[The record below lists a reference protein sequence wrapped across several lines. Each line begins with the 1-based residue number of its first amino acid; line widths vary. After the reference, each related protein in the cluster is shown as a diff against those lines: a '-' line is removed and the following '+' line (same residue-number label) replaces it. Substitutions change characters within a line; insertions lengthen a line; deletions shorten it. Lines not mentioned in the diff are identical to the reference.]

1 MCKGTWVCFKCR
13 TAVRRDTW
21 RLVTYIRPELM
32 GGTGSGR
39 VRCPHCRSV
48 CQFLGPSIAIPPK
61 RELASWRRLQ
71 AEITRLRL
79 DEVARRKESA
89 TRKKHD
95 LEHRILDIKSRPA
108 SSGRTRLVKKLEKE
122 LSNAQ

>member
-21 RLVTYIRPELM
+21 RHVTYLRPELIGDTM
-32 GGTGSGR
+32 TGR
-39 VRCPHCRSV
+39 VRCPHCRSA

-61 RELASWRRLQ
+61 RELTSWRRLQ
-71 AEITRLRL
+71 AEVTQFRQ
-79 DEVARRKESA
+79 DVAADRQKSA

-95 LEHRILDIKSRPA
+95 LEQRIRDLKSRPA
-108 SSGRTRLVKKLEKE
+108 SSGRARLVKEFEKE
-122 LSNAQ
+122 LSDA